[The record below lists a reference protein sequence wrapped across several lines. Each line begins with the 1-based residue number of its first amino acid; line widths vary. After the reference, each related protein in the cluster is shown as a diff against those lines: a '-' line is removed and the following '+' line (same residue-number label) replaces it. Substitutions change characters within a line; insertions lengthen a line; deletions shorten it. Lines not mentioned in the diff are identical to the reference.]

1 VNGTVTKTDVACFGG
16 STGTA
21 TAAGSGGTSGYS
33 YLWSN
38 TQSGANATGLSATSY
53 SVTITDSKNCTVAKS
68 VTIGEPSQLAVVISS
83 VNASCGVA
91 NGKTIAKA
99 SGGSPS
105 YSYIWTGGQL
115 SDTAKNLN
123 AGSYTVTVA
132 DSKGCK
138 ATQSASVNN
147 AASFSLSKSKTDL
160 NCFGD
165 SSGLAAVSAVGSS
178 GYSYKWNTG
187 QNTAS
192 LSKLNAGTYIVS
204 VTDVNSC
211 VKLDTVVVQQPIIL
225 DASFTKTDV
234 VCFGGSTGTATV
246 AGSGGTSGY
255 SYLWSNTQSG
265 ANATG
270 LSATNYSVTITDSKN
285 CTVAKSVTI
294 GQPASAVDGTI
305 TKTDVACFG
314 GSTGTATAA
323 GSGGT
328 SGYSYLWSNTQIGAN
343 AIGLSATNYSVTIT
357 DSKNCT
363 VAKSVTIGQPAS
375 AVDGTVTKTDVACF
389 GGTSGTA
396 TAAGSGGTSG
406 YSYLWSNTQSG
417 ANATGLSATNYSVTI
432 TDSKNCT
439 VAKSVAVTEPASA
452 LSATATGTAANQS
465 LSNGTATATTAGGTA
480 PYSYL
485 WNDGQQLNPATGLTS
500 GSYTVTITDKNGC
513 QTTAIA
519 TVSEISGISNL
530 NSTIQLSVFPNPT
543 SGKISIQATLAE
555 ELDAVQIFVRDV
567 LGRTL
572 AMQEFPKVKELKTE
586 IDLSNYADA
595 VYLLEIKTAK
605 GSVVKEI
612 ILSK

>member
-1 VNGTVTKTDVACFGG
+1 
-16 STGTA
+16 
-21 TAAGSGGTSGYS
+21 
-33 YLWSN
+33 LWSN

-225 DASFTKTDV
+225 DASF
-234 VCFGGSTGTATV
+234 
-246 AGSGGTSGY
+246 
-255 SYLWSNTQSG
+255 
-265 ANATG
+265 
-270 LSATNYSVTITDSKN
+270 
-285 CTVAKSVTI
+285 
-294 GQPASAVDGTI
+294 